1 MSNTRQ
7 HQAWF
12 LLLLFSAGLLLGAC
26 TGRGPA
32 TVKHDASMELVW
44 PLAPAEPRIKYIG
57 DLSHPEDL
65 GITKGLLGMLSAVA
79 MGREDHSMVLPM
91 AVVENGLQQIFVAD
105 PGVKAIHR
113 FDRKK
118 GRYKSIKREGGE
130 DFVSPVGL
138 AVDKE
143 GKVYITDSKLAKVFV
158 IGVGEDEA
166 SPLALEEDFIRPT
179 GIAVDGKTG
188 WMYVVDTGLHT
199 ISVFRSDNTL
209 LRKFGRRGA
218 GEGEFNFPTY
228 IWQNRKG
235 QLLVTDSLNFRI
247 QRFDRHGR
255 FIGQFGHPGNAM
267 GDLSR
272 PKGVA
277 EDRYGHVY
285 VVDSLFHNVQ
295 LFDESG
301 SLLMNFGVQGG
312 GAGEFW
318 LPVGIFIGADDTI
331 YLCDSYNQRV
341 QLFQYIGVEQ

>member
-1 MSNTRQ
+1 MSTTSQR
-7 HQAWF
+7 HTWVLC
-12 LLLLFSAGLLLGAC
+12 LLLGSGILLGAC
-26 TGRGPA
+26 TGQGPA
-32 TVKHDASMELVW
+32 TVKHDASVALVW
-44 PLAPAEPRIKYIG
+44 PPAPAKSRIKYIG

-65 GITKGLLGMLSAVA
+65 GITKGLLGMLSEVA
-79 MGREDHSMVLPM
+79 TGKEDNSMVLPM
-91 AVVENGLQQIFVAD
+91 AVVENGLKQIFVAD

-118 GRYKSIKREGGE
+118 GRYKSIKRVGGKG
-130 DFVSPVGL
+130 FVSPVGL

-143 GKVYITDSKLAKVFV
+143 GNVYIADSELAKVFV
-158 IGVGEDEA
+158 IAVGDDEA
-166 SPLALEEDFIRPT
+166 APLALEEDFVRPT
-179 GIAVDGKTG
+179 GIAVDGETG
-188 WMYVVDTGLHT
+188 WIYVVDTGLHG

-209 LRKFGRRGA
+209 LRKFGRRGTA
-218 GEGEFNFPTY
+218 EGEFNFPTY
-228 IWQNRKG
+228 IWQNRDG

-255 FIGQFGHPGNAM
+255 FIGQFGSPGNAM

-277 EDRYGHVY
+277 EDRHGHVY

-301 SLLMNFGVQGG
+301 SLLMNFGIQGSEP
-312 GAGEFW
+312 GEFW
-318 LPVGIFIGADDTI
+318 LPVGIFIGADDVI

-341 QLFQYIGVEQ
+341 QIFQYIGKE